1 MLALMKPQRKDGMNL
16 KEVKKVQ
23 SYEASIERLEEI
35 VALLEGGSLPLEES
49 LRLFEEG
56 TRLAGYCNTCLT
68 QAEAR
73 ITELSKLEHTEDTH
87 AEF

>member
-1 MLALMKPQRKDGMNL
+1 MNL
-16 KEVKKVQ
+16 KEVQKEQ
-23 SYEASIERLEEI
+23 SYEAAMARLEEI

-56 TRLAGYCNTCLT
+56 TRLAGFCNARLT

-73 ITELSKLEHTEDTH
+73 VTELSKLEHTEGATC
-87 AEF
+87 

>member
-1 MLALMKPQRKDGMNL
+1 M
-16 KEVKKVQ
+16 KEVQTEQ
-23 SYEASIERLEEI
+23 SYEASMLRLEEI

-56 TRLAGYCNTCLT
+56 TRLAGFCNACLT

-73 ITELSKLEHTEDTH
+73 VTELSKLERPEEPTC
-87 AEF
+87 